1 MDPAHESLIAAA
13 KKLTDLYSHI
23 KTIRSIGRKLTFRK

>member
-1 MDPAHESLIAAA
+1 MDPVSDSFIAKA
-13 KKLTDLYSHI
+13 KKPTDSYSHI

>member
-1 MDPAHESLIAAA
+1 MDPAHESLVA
-13 KKLTDLYSHI
+13 KAENLTDSYSHI